1 MATFPLI
8 FALNDR
14 EQHTKIHI
22 PMKTIFKISAGIT
35 VLLFFHFRAIHAQSQ
50 ISGIIKTESGQPL
63 PFVNVLLLSAAD
75 SSLVKGEVSGEN
87 GEYLLKGITSGKY
100 LMMASMVGY
109 LEYYSRPLQVKA
121 GAGSMN
127 LGAIT
132 LLEDVKDLETVEVV
146 AKKPLFEQKIDRLV
160 INVENSITSAGSSAL
175 EVLERSPGVVVNRQ
189 NNSISIA
196 GKDGVVVMING
207 KINRMPL
214 DAVVQMLE
222 GMPSSNIESIELI
235 TTPPADFDAEGNAG
249 FINIVLKQ
257 SNDKGLNGSY
267 TFSGGYGRGTTA
279 SSGINFNY
287 RQENINLYGDYSFS
301 RKAQEQV
308 FTFGRQVMLAGEAI
322 GTDTRSVR
330 DPIQRN
336 HNARLGLDWNLNPK
350 TVLGVLLSGYDN
362 RWSMDAL
369 NKSTISRNS
378 LPDTLLTIANDE
390 VNHWQHLGGNLNL
403 QHTIREGETITF
415 DADYLRY
422 DNVNPT
428 NYYTTYANGA
438 GAFLFREQTF
448 SGKATPIKIGV
459 GKLDYTRQFSE
470 KLKVEAGLKATISR
484 FDNDVT
490 VSRIENGLPVN
501 DPGLTA
507 EYQLE
512 ESIGAAYSALSLKL
526 DGKSDLKLGLRY
538 EYTNSNLG
546 TVEQA
551 NIVDRQYGNFFPS
564 VFLSRAFNDQNSIN
578 ASYSRRITR
587 PTFNDMAPFVIFMD
601 PYTFFSG
608 NAALQP
614 SISNNVKVDYRFKT
628 ALFSIQYAVEDSA
641 IARFQSRIIEGTN
654 QQLIAAENMKNRK
667 TASITAAFPIQVSD
681 RWRMQNNLIGSW
693 QEVNAYFDG
702 EPVRVSTKNLRVVWI
717 NMFTLPK
724 DFSAEVVGFY
734 QTKGLFGSAAF
745 LPIGALNIGI
755 QKKFGGNAGTLRFGV
770 DDVFNSL
777 RWRGETNF
785 PEHNLVS
792 TFEADF
798 SQRTFKV
805 TYSRNFGNEK
815 LKRQRQRAT
824 GSEEERGRVD

>member
-1 MATFPLI
+1 MTF
-8 FALNDR
+8 F
-14 EQHTKIHI
+14 
-22 PMKTIFKISAGIT
+22 
-35 VLLFFHFRAIHAQSQ
+35 LFYSQSIQAQSQ
-50 ISGIIKTESGQPL
+50 ISGTVQTENGQPL
-63 PFVNVLLLSAAD
+63 PFANVLLLSAAD
-75 SSLVKGEVSGEN
+75 SSLIKGQVSGED
-87 GEYLLKGITSGKY
+87 GGYLLKNIASGNY
-100 LMMASMVGY
+100 LVMASMVGY
-109 LEYYSRPLQVKA
+109 LEYYSRPFQMKA
-121 GAGSMN
+121 GASSMN
-127 LGAIT
+127 LDAIT
-132 LLEDVKDLETVEVV
+132 LLEDVTELKAVEVV

-214 DAVVQMLE
+214 EAVVQMLE

-235 TTPPADFDAEGNAG
+235 TTPPANFDAEGNAG

-257 SNDKGLNGSY
+257 SNDNGLNGAY
-267 TFSGGYGRGTTA
+267 TFSGGYGRGSTA

-287 RQENINLYGDYSFS
+287 RQKDINLYGDYSFS
-301 RKAQEQV
+301 REAQEQV
-308 FTFGRQVMLAGEAI
+308 FTFGREVMLEGQTI

-336 HNARLGLDWNLNPK
+336 HNARLGLDWNLSPK

-369 NKSTISRNS
+369 NHSAISRNG
-378 LPDTLLTIANDE
+378 LPDTLLSIANDE
-390 VNHWQHLGGNLNL
+390 VNHWKHLGGNLNL
-403 QHTIREGETITF
+403 QHTIREGEILAF

-428 NYYTTYANGA
+428 NYFITYSDGT
-438 GAFLFREQTF
+438 GAFLFQEQTF
-448 SGKATPIKIGV
+448 SGKSTPIEVGV
-459 GKLDYTRQFSE
+459 GKLDYAKNISE
-470 KLKVEAGLKATISR
+470 KLKMEAGLKGTLSR

-490 VSRIENGLPVN
+490 VSRIENGGSVN
-501 DPGLTA
+501 DPNLTA
-507 EYQLE
+507 KYQLE
-512 ESIGAAYSALSLKL
+512 ESIAAAYSAFSLKV
-526 DGKSDLKLGLRY
+526 DDKSDLKLGLRY

-564 VFLSRAFNDQNSIN
+564 VFLSRAFNDQNSVN

-587 PTFNDMAPFVIFMD
+587 PTFNDMAPFVIFVD

-641 IARFQSRIIEGTN
+641 IARFQSRVIEGTN

-667 TASITAAFPIQVSD
+667 TASITTAFPIQVSKW
-681 RWRMQNNLIGSW
+681 WRMQNNLIGSW

-717 NMFTLPK
+717 NMITLPK

-734 QTKGLFGSAAF
+734 QTRGLFGAAKF

-755 QKKFGGNAGTLRFGV
+755 QKKFNGNAGTLRFGV
-770 DDVFNSL
+770 DDLLNSL
-777 RWRGETNF
+777 RWRGKSNF
-785 PEHNLVS
+785 PEYNLVS
-792 TFEADF
+792 SFEADF
-798 SQRTFKV
+798 SQRTFKL
-805 TYSRNFGNEK
+805 TYSRNFGNEQ

-824 GSEEERGRVD
+824 GSEEERGRVN